1 MIHMQ
6 QNMLLCFI
14 FFFILEDKTDNRM
27 LRPVYQTVFGGFRSA
42 NSVSEFL
49 RLIGIRGKNVRLIR
63 QLEVLNLALTL
74 CNGEF
79 NGK

>member
-1 MIHMQ
+1 
-6 QNMLLCFI
+6 
-14 FFFILEDKTDNRM
+14 M

-74 CNGEF
+74 FNGEF